1 MSTILE
7 WARRALETG
16 NLNVIENPGHLK
28 LDDNEAPPT
37 DREYDHLTP
46 VANDNKDIGEAVKN
60 GELPIY

>member
-7 WARRALETG
+7 WARQALETG
-16 NLNVIENPGHLK
+16 NYHTLENPSHLQ

-37 DREYDHLTP
+37 DHRYDHLTP
-46 VANDNKDIGEAVKN
+46 VGNDNEDIGEGVKN